1 MGCLIQAQDPE
12 GLTRSVSDTSVV
24 VNMLEGP
31 VMESPIDR
39 SSVYDQGM
47 SKTGARFLYAKTG
60 FRRDCK
66 TGEARSGDAG
76 AQARKAD
83 SETVDVVDSEHL
95 LDRVCRNPER
105 LQL

>member
-1 MGCLIQAQDPE
+1 
-12 GLTRSVSDTSVV
+12 
-24 VNMLEGP
+24 MLEGP
-31 VMESPIDR
+31 VMESLIGR
-39 SSVYDQGM
+39 SSVYNQGM
-47 SKTGARFLYAKTG
+47 SKPGAKIVHEKVG

-66 TGEARSGDAG
+66 TGKARSGDGG